1 MDYMDRR
8 YRIPVPG
15 VQQPVG
21 SGDLVKR
28 IANFLGL
35 GKKPCGGCE
44 QRQARMNA
52 HLYFGPPDRFRQR

>member
-1 MDYMDRR
+1 MDRR

-15 VQQPVG
+15 VQRPVG

-28 IANFLGL
+28 ITDFLGL

-44 QRQARMNA
+44 ERRARMNERVV
-52 HLYFGPPDRFRQR
+52 FGPPGQPRRR